1 MPVWFLNR
9 RDAINK
15 LKSKAKVSNG
25 LIVSA
30 LILSIIIARLT
41 LFGGA
46 TPGIIMS
53 DISSLI
59 SIASTIILIIL
70 AFNVRKI
77 ISEHNKVK
85 LSWIWTLLFGVLYLQ
100 YKINRFPGNKKK

>member
-1 MPVWFLNR
+1 
-9 RDAINK
+9 
-15 LKSKAKVSNG
+15 
-25 LIVSA
+25 
-30 LILSIIIARLT
+30 LSIIIARLT

-77 ISEHNKVK
+77 ISKHNKVK
-85 LSWIWTLLFGVLYLQ
+85 LS
-100 YKINRFPGNKKK
+100 